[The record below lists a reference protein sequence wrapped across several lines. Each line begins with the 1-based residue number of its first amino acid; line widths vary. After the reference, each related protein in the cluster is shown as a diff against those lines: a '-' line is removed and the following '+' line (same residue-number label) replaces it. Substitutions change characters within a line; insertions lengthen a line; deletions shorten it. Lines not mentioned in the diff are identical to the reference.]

1 MAIEPIK
8 DDADHRRAL
17 ERIEAIWNAPEGAP
31 EFFELDAL
39 ATLVERYEER
49 RWPIKAATPLE
60 ALRFAMEQRGYNQK
74 DLAALLRSRS
84 RASEIMTGNRALTLN
99 QIRMISKYWRVPA
112 AVLIDEPE
120 REVA

>member
-17 ERIEAIWNAPEGAP
+17 ERIEAIWNAPEGSP
-31 EFFELDAL
+31 EFYELDAL

-49 RWPIKAATPLE
+49 RWPIAAATPVE
-60 ALRFAMEQRGYNQK
+60 ALRYAMEQRGYTQK
-74 DLAALLRSRS
+74 DLAGLVRSRS
-84 RASEIMTGNRALTLN
+84 RASEIMNGHRALTLN
-99 QIRMISKYWRVPA
+99 QIRLISKTWRVPA
-112 AVLIDEPE
+112 AVLIDELA